1 MDKTIKSKLLEY
13 IDEMKQNKSF
23 WKKLDDKKLGSSNIR
38 NMATTALNADCY
50 KELELYVAYKT
61 AKGNGWE
68 TIFKN
73 GKKFGE
79 VILEY
84 MDKIK
89 VLSNK
94 EEDALLNISKFFG
107 YLYWFRRSIEKGGK

>member
-13 IDEMKQNKSF
+13 IDEIKQNELF
-23 WKKLDDKKLGSSNIR
+23 WKNIGNQKLGSTNIR
-38 NMATTALNADCY
+38 SMATTVLNADCY

-68 TIFKN
+68 EIFKN

-84 MDKIK
+84 MDNIK
-89 VLSNK
+89 ALSNS
-94 EEDALLNISKFFG
+94 EEEALLNISKFFG